1 MSYRFTKAA
10 LLASSDPFAGSAL
23 GTLAN
28 VRLKI
33 WEDVVM
39 LLLILLVEVVDVV
52 DVVETTEVVD
62 VVDVVDDEDGVVVV
76 DA

>member
-10 LLASSDPFAGSAL
+10 QLASSDPLAGSAL

-28 VRLKI
+28 VRLSI

-39 LLLILLVEVVDVV
+39 LLLIELEEVT
-52 DVVETTEVVD
+52 VVETEVVD
-62 VVDVVDDEDGVVVV
+62 VVDVVVVVV
-76 DA
+76 VVA

>member
-10 LLASSDPFAGSAL
+10 QLASSDPFAGSAF

-28 VRLKI
+28 VRLSI
-33 WEDVVM
+33 CEEVVM
-39 LLLILLVEVVDVV
+39 LLLMALEDVTVVETEVDVV
-52 DVVETTEVVD
+52 DVVEVVD
-62 VVDVVDDEDGVVVV
+62 VVVV